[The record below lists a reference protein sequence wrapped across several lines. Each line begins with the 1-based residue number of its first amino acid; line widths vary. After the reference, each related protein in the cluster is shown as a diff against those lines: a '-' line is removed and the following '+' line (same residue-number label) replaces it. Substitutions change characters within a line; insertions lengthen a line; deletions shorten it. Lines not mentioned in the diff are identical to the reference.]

1 MINEFFMKLFS
12 DNNTSIMIEMFSIW
26 HILYMVI
33 IIGTAV
39 ALCFYLKDKSDDVKE
54 KIVNRIAILLFA
66 SYMLDFFCMPLSED
80 KINIDK
86 LPFHICTLSSILI
99 LFTRFNSRFKKFRA
113 PVLILGLVGT
123 LMYLCYPSS
132 AFHDYSAFS
141 YVVLQTFLYHGLL
154 LIYGVVAIACKNV
167 ELNWKKFYEVP
178 ILMALMV
185 VWASIGNAVYSKP
198 DSPFDWAFIRGRNF
212 PVFPENL
219 NFLMPYAV
227 IFAFVGSAALIY
239 ALVINL
245 IPYLKAKLTKKQN
258 D

>member
-1 MINEFFMKLFS
+1 MNGFLVKLFS
-12 DNNTSIMIEMFSIW
+12 DNNTSINIEMFSIW
-26 HILYMVI
+26 HILYMLI
-33 IIGTAV
+33 IIGVAV
-39 ALCFYLKDKSDDVKE
+39 ALCFYLKGKSEEVIE
-54 KIVNRIAILLFA
+54 KVVNRIAIILFA
-66 SYMLDFFCMPLSED
+66 TYILDFFCMPLSED

-99 LFTRFNSRFKKFRA
+99 LFSRFNKRLIKFRQ
-113 PVLILGLVGT
+113 PTLILGLVGT

-154 LIYGVVAIACKNV
+154 LIYGVVALVSKNV
-167 ELNWKKFYEVP
+167 KLEWKNFYETP

-185 VWASIGNAVYSKP
+185 LWASLGNSVYSKAG
-198 DSPFDWAFIRGRNF
+198 DSGYDWAFIRGKNF

-219 NFLMPYAV
+219 NFLMPFAV

-239 ALVINL
+239 ALVIHL
-245 IPYLKAKLTKKQN
+245 IPYIKSKLSKKTT